1 MHDPTMSP
9 LISEIERLQEELE
22 RANMVVDD
30 QLGRLGDA
38 GVDAITVAVQLEDA
52 KSKIVMLEEESTGKT
67 YRGFREN
74 HWVFWNGCK
83 LYGFG
88 TSSCLRERYVVRVD
102 VAVDFVKMTRAM
114 RCVYSCE

>member
-52 KSKIVMLEEESTGKT
+52 KSKIVMLEEEIGRITRTEERRK
-67 YRGFREN
+67 RRLE
-74 HWVFWNGCK
+74 K
-83 LYGFG
+83 LRCQK
-88 TSSCLRERYVVRVD
+88 CLAKVDIRIMEQKLTADER
-102 VAVDFVKMTRAM
+102 
-114 RCVYSCE
+114 